1 MGKYKMSIVSIL
13 LSICFI
19 CCSIPVSAINNS
31 TRNANNNGFA
41 LNDNDSIYNDSE
53 NNHYEVKEIESLRE
67 SNVKHFQLEDG
78 TYRAV
83 SYSFDVH
90 RKDSNGKWIDIDNR
104 LKSDGKGKFVTN
116 DYFFSFADNSC
127 SDTLFSVLDGE
138 YSISFGIEGI
148 NNFSLAAI
156 KNHDNNQQGI
166 DDLRGEEKLEALMR
180 IDNTT
185 TVKYVNVYDGID
197 LDYTI
202 SGNDVKENIVLSH
215 KNTINTFKYRLTTNG
230 LFAKLSETDGS
241 ILLINESG
249 EECYIIDA
257 PFMYDSI
264 GEISDKV
271 FYELELVDSYYI
283 ITVKADESWLN
294 DSSRVYP
301 IIIDP
306 SIQKKVLADT
316 YIISQDPYNPHGNS
330 TRLLVGIGEISYF
343 YAIMPYLAPNA
354 KITKAFF
361 NATYY
366 FNVTSGYMDIGLYRC
381 MQSWSELDL
390 TWNSANNMDNKGLS
404 TTCVSIETATASVY
418 CNENDPNMITFNVT
432 SLVQGWYAGDKNC
445 GLALK
450 KEAGPNNSVSLYS
463 SCGDADYR
471 PYFVIAYT
479 LITPIIENGTYYIKN
494 KRTEKYTDIENQIMA
509 DGSYVLQWGFNS
521 DNSQKWT
528 ITYAHKGNY
537 FTIKSA
543 NSLDNYY
550 LAVKDDSTASSAKIV
565 IKKGA
570 DSHGTVTITEGM
582 LWSISITDSGAYKI
596 EAITGEANNRVLSLG
611 WSLFYL
617 NGVKLE
623 QKDYSNDNDYLDEWF
638 ILFTDKSYS
647 QITLYNESSI
657 STSTLNNNV
666 GLYYNQYAHVEGV
679 QFSSITETDLVSH
692 LKNDNYVCLITHGGQ
707 YEDKLMVNSNEVLYL
722 SELSSLSTSDFS
734 NVKLIILSSC
744 YSGRSGGFVDY
755 FLSRG
760 VDVVIGFTG
769 SIEQNTTVYW
779 TQQLIYHM
787 TQGFTVYNSIQYA
800 NEDMVNY
807 FDETELESVTS
818 LIINGIYYG
827 SSNVNVSLFD

>member
-1 MGKYKMSIVSIL
+1 MPIVSIL

-78 TYRAV
+78 TYQAV

-202 SGNDVKENIVLSH
+202 SGNDVKENIIINERNA
-215 KNTINTFKYRLTTNG
+215 KNTFRFKLNLEG
-230 LFAKLSETDGS
+230 LSAIKSEKDGS
-241 ILLINESG
+241 ILLIDELGN
-249 EECYIIDA
+249 ECYTITA
-257 PFMYDSI
+257 PYMYDSS
-264 GEISDKV
+264 GETSNDV
-271 FYELELVDSYYI
+271 FYILEKVNDEYI
-283 ITVKADESWLN
+283 ITIDANESWIN
-294 DSSRVYP
+294 DENRVFP
-301 IIIDP
+301 VVVDP
-306 SIQKKVLADT
+306 SVQKTISQDT
-316 YIISQDPYNPHGNS
+316 YIISQDPNTTHGSS

-343 YAIMPYLAPNA
+343 RTSMPVLAPNA

-361 NATYY
+361 RATYY
-366 FNVTSGYMDIGLYRC
+366 FNVTSGYMDIGVYRC
-381 MQSWSELDL
+381 MQSWGESYL
-390 TWNSANNMDNKGLS
+390 TWNSANNLDNKGLA
-404 TTCVSIETATASVY
+404 TTCSSTGTATASVY
-418 CNENDPNMITFNVT
+418 CNENDPDLLSFNVT
-432 SLVQGWYAGDKNC
+432 SIVQGWYAGDDNY

-450 KEAGPNNSVSLYS
+450 KEAGPNNSVSFYS
-463 SCGDADYR
+463 NNGASEYR
-471 PYFVIAYT
+471 PYFVIAYS
-479 LITPIIENGTYYIKN
+479 LITPIIENGVFFIQN
-494 KRTEKYTDIENQIMA
+494 KQTGRFIDIENQNMGN
-509 DGSYVLQWGFNS
+509 GSYILQWDFNGDDSQKWIISYAHKENYYTLRS
-521 DNSQKWT
+521 DNSW
-528 ITYAHKGNY
+528 
-537 FTIKSA
+537 
-543 NSLDNYY
+543 DDYY
-550 LAVKDDSTASSAKIV
+550 LGVKDDSTASSAKIV
-565 IKKGA
+565 LRTGA
-570 DSHGTVTITEGM
+570 DSNGTVTITDGM
-582 LWSISITDSGAYKI
+582 LWSISVTDSGACMIK
-596 EAITGEANNRVLSLG
+596 AVTGEANNRVLSLG

-647 QITLYNESSI
+647 QITLHNESSI

-666 GLYYNQYAHVEGV
+666 GLYYNQYAHVKGV

-707 YEDKLMVNSNEVLYL
+707 YEDKLLVNSNEILYL